1 MSTAPIVVACAQQME
16 EQIVISSD
24 SEYDSDSEAEQKQEQ
39 PTAEAGLEDANEPS
53 AAALVP
59 VDPAADKL
67 KSTFV
72 PHTLLAPTPLVF
84 G

>member
-1 MSTAPIVVACAQQME
+1 ME

-24 SEYDSDSEAEQKQEQ
+24 SEYDSNSEAEQKQEQ
-39 PTAEAGLEDANEPS
+39 PTAEAGLEDAN
-53 AAALVP
+53 ALVP

-72 PHTLLAPTPLVF
+72 PHTPLVF